1 MNAGLVHALLLD
13 GHGGATFL
21 DDPAGAL
28 NLAGSDNNLLWLH
41 FDYTDPSAQ
50 HWLTEHS
57 GLGAVSVDALLAPET
72 RPRVTPMHDGL
83 LIYLRGV
90 NHDPAAD
97 PEDMIAIR
105 MVVQKHRIISTQKRG
120 LLSVQEMLAQLRM
133 GEGVRSASEL
143 VADLVDRL
151 TWYMD
156 DVVERIDADLDALE
170 DQPLTNIHQQRR
182 QIAETRRRI
191 TVLRRYLAP
200 QREVLARLH
209 AEPSG
214 VLAEG
219 ERMVVREA
227 ADRMQRLLEDLDMFR
242 DHATLAQEAL
252 DSQMSDQLSRRMYAL
267 AVISGMFLP
276 LTFLTGLFGVNLAGI
291 PGAEHPLG
299 FAAFA
304 GALVF
309 LLLVSGA
316 VLYARKWF

>member
-1 MNAGLVHALLLD
+1 MSSGLVHALQLD
-13 GHGGATFL
+13 GQGGATFYEN
-21 DDPAGAL
+21 AQAL
-28 NLAGSDNNLLWLH
+28 ALSGSEGGLLWLH
-41 FDYTDPSAQ
+41 FDYTDPEAQ
-50 HWLTEHS
+50 RWVMEES
-57 GLGAVSVDALLAPET
+57 GLSAVSADALLAPET

-90 NHDPAAD
+90 NHDPSAD

-120 LLSVQEMLAQLRM
+120 LLSVQEMLQQLRK
-133 GEGVRSASEL
+133 GEGVCSASEL

-170 DQPLTNIHQQRR
+170 DQPLTNMRQQRR

-214 VLAEG
+214 VLAES

-242 DHATLAQEAL
+242 DHSTLAQEAL

-299 FAAFA
+299 FAGFA
-304 GALVF
+304 GALAV
-309 LLLVSGA
+309 LLVLSGIF
-316 VLYARKWF
+316 LYTRKWF

>member
-1 MNAGLVHALLLD
+1 MSSGLVHALQLD
-13 GHGGATFL
+13 GHGGATFYEN
-21 DDPAGAL
+21 AQAL
-28 NLAGSDNNLLWLH
+28 ALSGSEGGLLWLH
-41 FDYTDPSAQ
+41 FDYTDPEAQ
-50 HWLTEHS
+50 RWVMEES
-57 GLGAVSVDALLAPET
+57 GLSAVSAEALLAPET

-120 LLSVQEMLAQLRM
+120 LLSVQEMLQQLHK
-133 GEGVRSASEL
+133 GEGVCSVSEL

-170 DQPLTNIHQQRR
+170 DQPLTNMRQQRR

-209 AEPSG
+209 AEPLG
-214 VLAEG
+214 VLTES

-252 DSQMSDQLSRRMYAL
+252 DSEMSDQLNRRMYAL

-291 PGAEHPLG
+291 PGADHPLG
-299 FAAFA
+299 FAGFA
-304 GALVF
+304 GALAVLLVLSGVF
-309 LLLVSGA
+309 L
-316 VLYARKWF
+316 YTRKWF

>member
-1 MNAGLVHALLLD
+1 MSSGLVHALQLD
-13 GHGGATFL
+13 GHGGATFYEN
-21 DDPAGAL
+21 AQAL
-28 NLAGSDNNLLWLH
+28 ALSGSEGGLLWLH
-41 FDYTDPSAQ
+41 FDYTDPEAQ
-50 HWLTEHS
+50 RWVMEDS
-57 GLGAVSVDALLAPET
+57 GLSAVSADALLAPET

-120 LLSVQEMLAQLRM
+120 LLSVQEMLQQLHK
-133 GEGVRSASEL
+133 GEGVCSVSEL

-170 DQPLTNIHQQRR
+170 DQPLTNMRQQRR

-214 VLAEG
+214 VLAES

-291 PGAEHPLG
+291 PGADHPLG
-299 FAAFA
+299 FAGFA
-304 GALVF
+304 GALAVLLVLSGVF
-309 LLLVSGA
+309 L
-316 VLYARKWF
+316 YTRKWF

>member
-1 MNAGLVHALLLD
+1 MTFGLVHALRLD
-13 GHGGATFL
+13 GKGGAAFL
-21 DDPAGAL
+21 DGAE
-28 NLAGSDNNLLWLH
+28 AVSVSGSGDAMLWLH
-41 FDYTDPSAQ
+41 FDYTDPQAQ
-50 HWLTEHS
+50 SWLMEHS
-57 GLGAVSVDALLAPET
+57 GLDAVSADALLAPET

-120 LLSVQEMLAQLRM
+120 LLSVQEMLQQLHK
-133 GEGVRSASEL
+133 GQGVCNASEL
-143 VADLVDRL
+143 IADLVDRL

-170 DQPLTNIHQQRR
+170 GSAAGNVHQRRR

-214 VLAEG
+214 VLVES

-291 PGAEHPLG
+291 PGASHPQ
-299 FAAFA
+299 AFLW
-304 GALVF
+304 LVGGLT
-309 LLLVSGA
+309 LLLVVSSA
-316 VLYARKWF
+316 FLYSRKWL